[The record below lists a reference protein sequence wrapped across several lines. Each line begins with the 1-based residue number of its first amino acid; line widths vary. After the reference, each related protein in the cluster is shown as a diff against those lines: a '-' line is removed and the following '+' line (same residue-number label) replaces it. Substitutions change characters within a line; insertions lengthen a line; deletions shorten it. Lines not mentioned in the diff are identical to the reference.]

1 MVRSTLLPTPLVTA
15 FFLLLVLL
23 ALPEADSRAATYL
36 VRPDG
41 TGDFPNIQSAIDAA
55 RTGDTI
61 ELADGVFRGEGN
73 RDIDYRGLAITVRS
87 RSGDPESCTID
98 CEGTELDTHRGF
110 FFLSG
115 EGPESLLRDLTITGA
130 LVNGC

>member
-1 MVRSTLLPTPLVTA
+1 MRRSTLSHVASLSLFLP
-15 FFLLLVLL
+15 LLL
-23 ALPEADSRAATYL
+23 AISAADSGAATYL

-55 RTGDTI
+55 HNGDTI

-87 RSGDPESCTID
+87 RSGNPGDCVIM

-115 EGPESLLRDLTITGA
+115 EGPESVLRDLTITGA